1 MTLENIAPS
10 GGGEPFDRYAD
21 YARAMKTRDQNS
33 ANSVKPEV
41 AEGAETMAWGEDG
54 FTFGDILDVI
64 NPLQHIPIV
73 SDIYRA
79 ITGDQIAPAARM
91 LGGGLLGGIPGL
103 AIAAVNTALQ
113 EVTGQDAGE
122 MAIAS
127 LFGNGDTDDT
137 VPTTLPETAIAAATP
152 EAGANPAAATVA
164 SKPIGLQFATAAP
177 ATESPGATAGSSATA
192 ESSAPAMS
200 EAQSIAQAGGIN
212 FFNMHDRPAGAS
224 ASAQISAVMA
234 SPGAIRNTMF
244 RPDAGPA
251 QTMVQAQAA
260 PALTKP
266 GPVLTNLAMANQQV
280 ARPESP
286 QPLARPYISP
296 TQPGSNSTGASL
308 AGLNENG
315 LTPLQ
320 QKTANRD
327 ALLAAARDLRAA
339 FKSHAAYNTDN
350 RVKSLQGSQAN

>member
-79 ITGDQIAPAARM
+79 ITGDKIAPAARM
-91 LGGGLLGGIPGL
+91 LGGGLLGGVPGL

-127 LFGNGDTDDT
+127 LFGDGDTDDT
-137 VPTTLPETAIAAATP
+137 VPATSPETAVAAVAP
-152 EAGANPAAATVA
+152 EVVANPAAATVA
-164 SKPIGLQFATAAP
+164 SKPIALQFAATAS
-177 ATESPGATAGSSATA
+177 ATETPGAAAG
-192 ESSAPAMS
+192 SSAPAMS
-200 EAQSIAQAGGIN
+200 EAQSIARAGGIN
-212 FFNMHDRPAGAS
+212 FFNMHDRPASAAAS
-224 ASAQISAVMA
+224 VQPQPSVAMA
-234 SPGAIRNTMF
+234 SPGAIRNNMF
-244 RPDAGPA
+244 RPGAGPA
-251 QTMVQAQAA
+251 QAMVQAQAA
-260 PALTKP
+260 PASTNP
-266 GPVLTNLAMANQQV
+266 APVLTNLAMANQQV

-286 QPLARPYISP
+286 QPVARPYMSP
-296 TQPGSNSTGASL
+296 AQPTPPSTTASL

-320 QKTANRD
+320 QKVANRE

-339 FKSHAAYNTDN
+339 FKSHAAYNTDT

>member
-127 LFGNGDTDDT
+127 LF
-137 VPTTLPETAIAAATP
+137 
-152 EAGANPAAATVA
+152 VA
-164 SKPIGLQFATAAP
+164 V
-177 ATESPGATAGSSATA
+177 SS
-192 ESSAPAMS
+192 
-200 EAQSIAQAGGIN
+200 QRQHQRLN
-212 FFNMHDRPAGAS
+212 
-224 ASAQISAVMA
+224 
-234 SPGAIRNTMF
+234 
-244 RPDAGPA
+244 
-251 QTMVQAQAA
+251 
-260 PALTKP
+260 
-266 GPVLTNLAMANQQV
+266 
-280 ARPESP
+280 RPE
-286 QPLARPYISP
+286 
-296 TQPGSNSTGASL
+296 
-308 AGLNENG
+308 
-315 LTPLQ
+315 LQ
-320 QKTANRD
+320 QD
-327 ALLAAARDLRAA
+327 Q
-339 FKSHAAYNTDN
+339 
-350 RVKSLQGSQAN
+350 VLQQNQVHQQCPKPSR